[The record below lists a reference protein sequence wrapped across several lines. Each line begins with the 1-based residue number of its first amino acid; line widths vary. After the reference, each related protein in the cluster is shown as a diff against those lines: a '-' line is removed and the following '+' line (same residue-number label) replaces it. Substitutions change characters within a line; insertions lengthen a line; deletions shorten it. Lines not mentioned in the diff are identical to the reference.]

1 MYYRTTKLKRYKV
14 LKAMINIIIFP
25 IRFPLFIMCIL
36 TESVFRLL
44 ENTLN
49 GFDSFLWWIM
59 NSLVKIF
66 KFDDIADEQYEK
78 NKEKFKTDYQFA
90 ILRKDDRN

>member
-14 LKAMINIIIFP
+14 LKAMINTIIFP
-25 IRFPLFIMCIL
+25 IRFPLFTMCIL
-36 TESVFRLL
+36 TESVFKLL

-49 GFDSFLWWIM
+49 GFDSFLLWIM

-66 KFDDIADEQYEK
+66 KFDEIADEQYEK
-78 NKEKFKTDYQFA
+78 NKEKFKTDY
-90 ILRKDDRN
+90 

>member
-14 LKAMINIIIFP
+14 LKEVINAIIFP

-36 TESVFRLL
+36 TESVFKLL

-66 KFDDIADEQYEK
+66 RFDDIADEQYEK
-78 NKEKFKTDYQFA
+78 NKEKFKTD
-90 ILRKDDRN
+90 D

>member
-14 LKAMINIIIFP
+14 LKAVINAIIFP

-36 TESVFRLL
+36 TESVFKLL

-49 GFDSFLWWIM
+49 GFDGLLWWIM

-66 KFDDIADEQYEK
+66 RFDDIADEQYEK
-78 NKEKFKTDYQFA
+78 NKEKFKTD
-90 ILRKDDRN
+90 D

>member
-1 MYYRTTKLKRYKV
+1 MYYRITKLKRYKV

-36 TESVFRLL
+36 TESVFKLL

-78 NKEKFKTDYQFA
+78 NKKKFKTDY
-90 ILRKDDRN
+90 

>member
-14 LKAMINIIIFP
+14 LKAVINAIIFP

-36 TESVFRLL
+36 TESVFKLL

-59 NSLVKIF
+59 NSLVEIF
-66 KFDDIADEQYEK
+66 RFDDIADEQYEK
-78 NKEKFKTDYQFA
+78 NKEKFKTD
-90 ILRKDDRN
+90 D

>member
-14 LKAMINIIIFP
+14 LKEIINIIVFP

-36 TESVFRLL
+36 TERIFKLL
-44 ENTLN
+44 ENILN

-59 NSLVKIF
+59 DSAVKIF
-66 KFDDIADEQYEK
+66 KFDDIADRQYEK
-78 NKEKFKTDYQFA
+78 NKEKFKTDY
-90 ILRKDDRN
+90 